1 MCVPIFDTRRRVIG
15 VIEVINKKSQRGELD
30 FFTERDRDIL
40 GNIANHVALNVEGTG
55 SSLRK
60 VLRMVREQ
68 SNTTAQ
74 IVRSPSS
81 LKPIQLT
88 LESQAPKSS
97 AAEPDNASAS
107 QSEHTSGHEN
117 SKTLPEESPLVTPE
131 LYKGYEAT
139 SPIAPLVDIG
149 SAPSSPR
156 KEYTKVLISRIRQSS
171 IYIAYCI
178 LCMLLSLITMAFL
191 TRLDSP
197 FVRESKT
204 EKIGLGFVE
213 FLLTSAIASECALDV
228 WAQGVRAYFI
238 SLWHIFDFALAL
250 TSIAC
255 LAAEAVAVRSLPERP
270 AAMLIMLRYGMMVAR
285 IVKFAHDACSA
296 QIRVRVVREAAVD
309 FSKLPSDDDN
319 DSI

>member
-1 MCVPIFDTRRRVIG
+1 
-15 VIEVINKKSQRGELD
+15 
-30 FFTERDRDIL
+30 
-40 GNIANHVALNVEGTG
+40 
-55 SSLRK
+55 
-60 VLRMVREQ
+60 
-68 SNTTAQ
+68 
-74 IVRSPSS
+74 
-81 LKPIQLT
+81 
-88 LESQAPKSS
+88 
-97 AAEPDNASAS
+97 
-107 QSEHTSGHEN
+107 
-117 SKTLPEESPLVTPE
+117 
-131 LYKGYEAT
+131 
-139 SPIAPLVDIG
+139 
-149 SAPSSPR
+149 
-156 KEYTKVLISRIRQSS
+156 
-171 IYIAYCI
+171 
-178 LCMLLSLITMAFL
+178 MAFL

-213 FLLTSAIASECALDV
+213 VLLTSAIASECALDV